1 MPFYFCS
8 LHHSECGHTLHSSLP
23 VTLYIRHSVCHSR
36 HLSTELLH
44 AFVIPYI
51 PGSLH
56 LSPTKDITP
65 CITTHVCHSL
75 HYSLTMFTCALII
88 LHIGHS
94 LQSSLTMVT
103 CTLISLHIGHS
114 LQASFTLFTCTLII
128 LHTGHSLYSSLTIS
142 LYMLITLRISHSR
155 HSSLTMYID
164 HSIRWLL
171 PLKQVFKKLCILE
184 NIMAET
190 TLIPERLLFLF
201 QDFPAIAFST
211 NSPWNLLYLV
221 WIRPLVFYQFS

>member
-56 LSPTKDITP
+56 LSPPKDITP

-75 HYSLTMFTCALII
+75 HHSLTMFTCALII
-88 LHIGHS
+88 
-94 LQSSLTMVT
+94 
-103 CTLISLHIGHS
+103 LHIGHS

-171 PLKQVFKKLCILE
+171 PLKQVLKKLCILE

-190 TLIPERLLFLF
+190 TLIPECSLFLF